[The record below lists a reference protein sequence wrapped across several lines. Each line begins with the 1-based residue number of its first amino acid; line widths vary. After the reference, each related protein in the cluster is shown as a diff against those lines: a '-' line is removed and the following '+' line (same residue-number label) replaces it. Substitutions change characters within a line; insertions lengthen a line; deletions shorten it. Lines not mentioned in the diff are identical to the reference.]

1 MLECPRNERDNGPM
15 NISRVRKRW
24 REVVN
29 KISLDRKINAIF
41 APMIGKPEVVAMIED
56 KEELGHGNGSD

>member
-1 MLECPRNERDNGPM
+1 M